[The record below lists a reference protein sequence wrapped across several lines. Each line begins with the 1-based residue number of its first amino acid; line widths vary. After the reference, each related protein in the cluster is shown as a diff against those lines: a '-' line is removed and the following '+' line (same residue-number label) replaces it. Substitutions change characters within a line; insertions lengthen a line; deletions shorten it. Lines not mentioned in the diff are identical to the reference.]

1 MTNVLKLK
9 NQFLID
15 LMLIE
20 ENDQIYQDLI
30 SSSINAS
37 KQANCDLFQ
46 ITGFDDKKRDIF
58 LKFKPFMTKTKLMP
72 FYFKT
77 KNDELKVFYPLGS
90 MGSERV
96 RWDSI
101 I

>member
-1 MTNVLKLK
+1 
-9 NQFLID
+9 
-15 LMLIE
+15 MLIE

-58 LKFKPFMTKTKLMP
+58 LKFSLA
-72 FYFKT
+72 FYD
-77 KNDELKVFYPLGS
+77 KNKINAVLF
-90 MGSERV
+90 
-96 RWDSI
+96 
-101 I
+101 